1 MAYVVSRFKVKDYEG
16 WRTHFDA
23 LSELRK
29 ANGRISERVLRNK
42 DHPDEIVLFFEWDDV
57 ERARKYSQSPELKKK
72 LKESGIEMIDWAFL
86 EEAEKLV
93 HA

>member
-1 MAYVVSRFKVKDYEG
+1 MAYVIVRFKIKDYEE
-16 WRTHFDA
+16 WRPHFDE
-23 LSELRK
+23 LSELRN
-29 ANGRISERVLRNK
+29 ANGRISERVLRHK
-42 DHPDEIVLFFEWDDV
+42 DNPNEIVLFFEWDDV

-72 LKESGIEMIDWAFL
+72 LKESGVEMIDWTFL